1 MGEEEAWDLR
11 VRADAALRLAQCAI
25 ELVHNLTVR
34 MGGRIDFEDAARGL
48 LNSDA
53 VDGLESEHFRLEKAS
68 RELTARLL
76 RDLGSTLE

>member
-1 MGEEEAWDLR
+1 VGEEEAWDLR

-34 MGGRIDFEDAARGL
+34 MGGSIDFEDAARGL

-53 VDGLESEHFRLEKAS
+53 VDGLESEQFRLEKAS
-68 RELTARLL
+68 RELTARLM